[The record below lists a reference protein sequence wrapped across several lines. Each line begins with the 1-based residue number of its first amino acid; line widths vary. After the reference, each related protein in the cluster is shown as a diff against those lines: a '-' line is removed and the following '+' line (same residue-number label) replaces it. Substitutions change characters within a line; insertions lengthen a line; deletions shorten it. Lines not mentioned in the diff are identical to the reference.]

1 MHEKIRELAEKE
13 GVSMNQLGEKIL
25 NFLERNWYCLLTLE
39 TIYSLCYTTNSY
51 YGHSRECGNL
61 NIARQS
67 AIDSCKAIRFRACL
81 WRQAGI
87 RRKMTN
93 RHIQRVFLYRTH
105 VKINGEPAGVLWF
118 PQDDSLSAVVWV
130 KALPH
135 QVMLVPRIREK
146 HLHGFGLLPLPCFSL
161 TAGLTQK
168 RYFDIQSGLSN
179 GLQR

>member
-1 MHEKIRELAEKE
+1 MSTLSIPLPDSMHEKIRELAEKE

-87 RRKMTN
+87 RCKMTN

-118 PQDDSLSAVVWV
+118 PQDDSLSAVVW
-130 KALPH
+130 
-135 QVMLVPRIREK
+135 EK
-146 HLHGFGLLPLPCFSL
+146 HFLTKSCWSREFGRSICTGLGFCLYPVF
-161 TAGLTQK
+161 
-168 RYFDIQSGLSN
+168 R
-179 GLQR
+179 